1 MKHNFI
7 YTLAALLTIAISIG
21 ACSKGNKSPKL
32 NVHVQ
37 ELDGTLAPG
46 ATVRVLAGSNN
57 TSGVLDEDVIDQ
69 TGLTDANGDI
79 SFQFENSV
87 VLDIDVIYYKTL
99 DSLNTIDTLEGSR
112 VVKIET
118 VRQVSD
124 YNIINETIEVF

>member
-7 YTLAALLTIAISIG
+7 YTLTAILIVAISIG
-21 ACSKGNKSPKL
+21 ACSKGNKSPQL

-46 ATVRVLAGSNN
+46 ATVRVWAGSNN

-69 TGLTDANGDI
+69 TGVTNEAGDV

-99 DSLNTIDTLEGSR
+99 DTLNTTDTLEGSR

-124 YNIINETIEVF
+124 DNIINETIEVF